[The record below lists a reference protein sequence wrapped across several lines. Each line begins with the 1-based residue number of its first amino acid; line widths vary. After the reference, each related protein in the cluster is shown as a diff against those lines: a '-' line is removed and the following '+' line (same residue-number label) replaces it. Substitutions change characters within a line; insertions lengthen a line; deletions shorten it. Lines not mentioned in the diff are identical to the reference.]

1 MAKLK
6 KGMRLA
12 CVPCGR
18 RVVVDACGASTQTIW
33 CCGKPMAPTRGA
45 SKKTKK
51 RSR

>member
-18 RVVVDACGASTQTIW
+18 QVVVDACGVSAQTVL
-33 CCGKPMAPTRGA
+33 CCGKRMAHKRRV
-45 SKKTKK
+45 SKTMKK
-51 RSR
+51 RTY